1 MKKLYTTEIYKI
13 PFDWWGVKFTIDNQT
28 FSLDGGLRK
37 KEAKWFEE
45 QLQAALNN
53 LIEKAQLRAKK
64 T

>member
-13 PFDWWGVKFTIDNQT
+13 LDWWSVKFTIDNQT
-28 FSLDGGLRK
+28 FSLDGALRK

-53 LIEKAQLRAKK
+53 LIEKAQLKI
-64 T
+64 